1 MEGFLTDIGQV
12 GEEVIP
18 NSISDLDSVL
28 DLRSLGR
35 VARLLYDDVMLKPK
49 THSDSPGA

>member
-1 MEGFLTDIGQV
+1 M

-35 VARLLYDDVMLKPK
+35 VARLLCDDAMLKPE

>member
-1 MEGFLTDIGQV
+1 M

-18 NSISDLDSVL
+18 KSINDLDSVL
-28 DLRSLGR
+28 GLRSLGG
-35 VARLLYDDVMLKPK
+35 VARLLCDDAMLKPE